1 MKFTSLVASAALA
14 ALLVAPALAQTAPG
28 APPAAGVPHHHGM
41 RMLHGITLSDA
52 QKAQIKTLMQQYHS
66 AHPKGSAPDPA
77 ARQALDAQ
85 IRNLLTPA
93 QQAQFDQNIQAA
105 RANGAGEGRE
115 GGMMERFAQLNL
127 TDAQKT
133 QIQNLMT
140 QFRAAHPKG
149 SPPDAT
155 ARQALR
161 DQINAVLTP
170 AQRSQLQAGEPPQG
184 QTQP

>member
-1 MKFTSLVASAALA
+1 MKFTSLFASAALA
-14 ALLVAPALAQTAPG
+14 AMLVAPAVAQTAPAAPPMAG
-28 APPAAGVPHHHGM
+28 APRHHGM

-85 IRNLLTPA
+85 VRAVLTPA
-93 QQAQFDQNIQAA
+93 QQAQFDQNLQNMKAA
-105 RANGAGEGRE
+105 GPEGRE
-115 GGMMERFAQLNL
+115 GGMMGRFAQLNL

-133 QIQNLMT
+133 QIQNIMT
-140 QFRAAHPKG
+140 QFRAAHPQG
-149 SPPDAT
+149 SPPDAA

-170 AQRSQLQAGEPPQG
+170 AQRAQLQAGEPPQD
-184 QTQP
+184 QQQP